1 MPAFNLHHVPKWFW
15 VMIFV
20 FLVQIK
26 LFSAKQTINFS
37 TWIDFENLNASD
49 PGGATKL
56 LKGLNAAGGSP
67 TSLYEDQADDQ
78 SYNGD
83 LIELGFF
90 KDLGDDGAVGGSG
103 ANADSAS
110 TTNFKGY
117 WTPLT
122 SRTTIGQDAKWPA
135 GLGSAGPEQSIPAG
149 EFAFNVTIN
158 NGDGI
163 NDDDTAFVNWHT
175 PIESGFKIADQQTGG
190 SDTDLSTN
198 WALLTAATNA
208 KLGIRFY
215 DINTAGNPPT
225 PSGTNG
231 ATKVNGTTRYNTI
244 MDDAWTWH
252 QVMAKH

>member
-1 MPAFNLHHVPKWFW
+1 
-15 VMIFV
+15 MIFV

-103 ANADSAS
+103 GNADSAS

-122 SRTTIGQDAKWPA
+122 SRTTIGQDAKWLA
-135 GLGSAGPEQSIPAG
+135 GLGSAGP
-149 EFAFNVTIN
+149 
-158 NGDGI
+158 
-163 NDDDTAFVNWHT
+163 
-175 PIESGFKIADQQTGG
+175 
-190 SDTDLSTN
+190 
-198 WALLTAATNA
+198 
-208 KLGIRFY
+208 
-215 DINTAGNPPT
+215 
-225 PSGTNG
+225 
-231 ATKVNGTTRYNTI
+231 
-244 MDDAWTWH
+244 
-252 QVMAKH
+252 